1 MPRKGQDMFCSTATT
16 VAILQNAWSGHSPD
30 TPEPTGSLGERG
42 GMMSD
47 DVILRR
53 SPYPASQCFLP
64 GIAVFFTRKV
74 NVKGGL
80 TGGCAHC
87 VITTT
92 FASVGSLQPVKGALR
107 RYAPLTGFHSKGR
120 SHWSLASP
128 SCPLNMA
135 TIRRCTSPS
144 TLTNVLLTNAA

>member
-1 MPRKGQDMFCSTATT
+1 MFCSTATT
-16 VAILQNAWSGHSPD
+16 VAILQNAQVRAQPRHPRAD
-30 TPEPTGSLGERG
+30 CRSLGERG

-53 SPYPASQCFLP
+53 LP
-64 GIAVFFTRKV
+64 LSCIAVFFTRKV

>member
-1 MPRKGQDMFCSTATT
+1 
-16 VAILQNAWSGHSPD
+16 
-30 TPEPTGSLGERG
+30 
-42 GMMSD
+42 MSD

-53 SPYPASQCFLP
+53 SPYPASQS
-64 GIAVFFTRKV
+64 RKV

-107 RYAPLTGFHSKGR
+107 RYAPLTGFHLKAGR
-120 SHWSLASP
+120 IGL
-128 SCPLNMA
+128 
-135 TIRRCTSPS
+135 
-144 TLTNVLLTNAA
+144 

>member
-1 MPRKGQDMFCSTATT
+1 MFCSTATT
-16 VAILQNAWSGHSPD
+16 VAMLQNAWSGHNPD
-30 TPEPTGSLGERG
+30 TPRADCRSLGERG

-47 DVILRR
+47 DVICGVRL
-53 SPYPASQCFLP
+53 SY
-64 GIAVFFTRKV
+64 IAVFLPEGQRQ
-74 NVKGGL
+74 GGNRWL
-80 TGGCAHC
+80 RSLRDRHHLCQC
-87 VITTT
+87 
-92 FASVGSLQPVKGALR
+92 VGSLQPVKGALR
-107 RYAPLTGFHSKGR
+107 RYAPMTGFHSKGR

>member
-1 MPRKGQDMFCSTATT
+1 MFCSTATT
-16 VAILQNAWSGHSPD
+16 VAILQNACP
-30 TPEPTGSLGERG
+30 TPQSRLVQSLGERG

-53 SPYPASQCFLP
+53 SPYPASQQ
-64 GIAVFFTRKV
+64 VFTRKV
-74 NVKGGL
+74 NVKGRL

-128 SCPLNMA
+128 SCPFEHGNDSALYITVNVNQRFA
-135 TIRRCTSPS
+135 YECCIAFAGVV
-144 TLTNVLLTNAA
+144 TLPNLMGV

>member
-16 VAILQNAWSGHSPD
+16 VAILQNAWSGAQPRHPRAD
-30 TPEPTGSLGERG
+30 CRSLGERG

-53 SPYPASQCFLP
+53 SPYPASQCFYPEGQRQGRLNRWLRSLRDHNHLCQ
-64 GIAVFFTRKV
+64 VW
-74 NVKGGL
+74 
-80 TGGCAHC
+80 
-87 VITTT
+87 
-92 FASVGSLQPVKGALR
+92 GSLQPVKGALR